1 MNTLKP
7 LQSTFVRS
15 RLFTWLIVL
24 VLGALTILPAVPA
37 LASGSGTWALTGS
50 LHVARADFTATLLQ
64 NGQVLVVGGRDT
76 SYTPLAS
83 AELYNPSKGTW
94 TSTGSLHT
102 ARYYHTA
109 TLLANGQV
117 LVAGGYWVDGS
128 YTPVPLTSAELYN
141 PATGRWTLTGS
152 LHAARVQ
159 HTATL
164 LQNGQVLVAAGYN
177 ENISPPFLAS
187 AELYNPSTGA
197 WTTTGSLHA
206 ARIYHTMTLLAT
218 GQVLV
223 TGGYNVTSST
233 INILASAELYNPTKG
248 SWTLTSRMHAARTGH
263 TATLLTTGQVLV
275 AAGENNTQLTSAELY
290 NPATGSWTLTGS
302 LHAARVQHTATLLQ
316 NGQVLVAGGQNG
328 TTFLTAAERYNP
340 STGAWT
346 TTGSLHTA
354 RLNHTATLLQNG
366 QVLVVGGQD
375 SNYNFLASAEV
386 YTP

>member
-1 MNTLKP
+1 MNPLKR
-7 LQSTFVRS
+7 LLSIFVRS
-15 RLFTWLIVL
+15 RLFTGLIVL
-24 VLGALTILPAVPA
+24 VLGALTMLPAVPT
-37 LASGSGTWALTGS
+37 LAAGSGS
-50 LHVARADFTATLLQ
+50 
-64 NGQVLVVGGRDT
+64 
-76 SYTPLAS
+76 
-83 AELYNPSKGTW
+83 W

-109 TLLANGQV
+109 TLLPNGQV
-117 LVAGGYWVDGS
+117 LVTGGYWVDES
-128 YTPVPLTSAELYN
+128 TYTPVPLTSAELYN
-141 PATGRWTLTGS
+141 PATGTWTLTGS
-152 LHAARVQ
+152 MHTVRVQ

-187 AELYNPSTGA
+187 AELYNPSTGS
-197 WTTTGSLHA
+197 WTSTGSLHT
-206 ARIYHTMTLLAT
+206 ARIYHTMTLLPN

-223 TGGYNVTSST
+223 TGGYNVTFST
-233 INILASAELYNPTKG
+233 INILASAELYNPAKG
-248 SWTLTSRMHAARTGH
+248 TWTLTSRMHTARTGH
-263 TATLLTTGQVLV
+263 AATLLTTGQVLV
-275 AAGENNTQLTSAELY
+275 AAGENNTQLTSAERY
-290 NPATGSWTLTGS
+290 NPSTGTWTLTGS

-328 TTFLTAAERYNP
+328 STFLVGAERYNP
-340 STGAWT
+340 STGSWT

-375 SNYNFLASAEV
+375 SNYNFLASAEL